1 MHVNFVYRRDIAKP
15 ENRMLQI
22 DGARICYR
30 NFAGRADQFNAPG
43 KRNFCLIIDD
53 EEIKQALVEDV
64 NQFGT
69 GWNVKIRP
77 PREEGDIPFMYLK
90 VNVAYGERSNPAVYL
105 KSGNAT
111 NRLSESELGIL
122 DEIRIASVD
131 LDIRPFDGETR
142 TGPFRSAYLQ
152 AIWVTQ
158 DLTGDRFASRMVAD
172 EEPMPF

>member
-30 NFAGRADQFNAPG
+30 NFEGRADQFNAAG

-53 EEIKQALVEDV
+53 EEIAEALREDV

-69 GWNVKIRP
+69 GWNVKIKP
-77 PREEGDIPFMYLK
+77 PRVEGEDPLVYMK
-90 VNVAYGERSNPAVYL
+90 VNVAYGERSAPSVYL

-111 NRLSESELGIL
+111 NRLSESEIAIL
-122 DEIRIASVD
+122 DDIRIASVD

-158 DLTGDRFASRMVAD
+158 DLTGDRFASRYAAMSDD
-172 EEPMPF
+172 EPF